1 MQVTLVCFSFI
12 TFVHSVTLKA
22 MPITAEEAFQEA
34 ASKIL
39 DTTTFVRAVLSGRRR
54 NMSVDFERID
64 IRPVEI
70 KGVLHLQLMQN
81 DGRATTTKN
90 LLPSALEVDQLLT
103 SGYANILVESTQEA
117 YSIRVTKSGDAQ
129 VHTEKRALEQNFSH
143 DKKKDRLLDA
153 SDPFL
158 REVGIA
164 DAKGVIKPS
173 RQDKYKQVEEFLRL
187 LSPALNAAIEAGQ
200 IHKPT
205 QANPLRITDLGCGHA
220 YLTFAAH
227 QFLLSSGIPVVVT
240 GIDVRP
246 ESRDR
251 NNAIAQKLGIASSI
265 SFKAE
270 EISKTTSDAADIA
283 IALHA
288 CDTATDDAIAWAVN
302 GGAKLLLIAPCCHH
316 DIQKQID
323 AAPEPWGALTK
334 FGLMKER
341 LGDLLTDSFRA
352 QLLRIVG
359 YRVEVIEF
367 VGGEHTPRNL
377 MIRAVKTDAKPE
389 QIDVDRYLEITA
401 QWGVKPALEK
411 KLSTLNIR

>member
-1 MQVTLVCFSFI
+1 
-12 TFVHSVTLKA
+12 
-22 MPITAEEAFQEA
+22 MPLNREEALKEA
-34 ASKIL
+34 ASRIL
-39 DTTTFVRAVLSGRRR
+39 NTQSFVRAVLSGRRR
-54 NMSVDFERID
+54 NMVVDFERID

-70 KGVLHLQLMQN
+70 KGVLNLQLMQN

-90 LLPSALEVDQLLT
+90 LPPSAVEIEQLLN
-103 SGYANILVESTQEA
+103 SGYANIMVESTEDA
-117 YSIRVTKSGDAQ
+117 YSIRITKSGDAQ
-129 VHTEKRALEQNFSH
+129 VHIEKRKSEQNLSH
-143 DKKKDRLLDA
+143 DKKKDRLLD
-153 SDPFL
+153 SNDPFL

-187 LSPALNAAIEAGQ
+187 LSPALNSAIEAGQ

-205 QANPLRITDLGCGHA
+205 VQNPLRITDLGCGHA

-227 QFLLSSGIPVVVT
+227 QFLIKSGIPVVVT
-240 GIDVRP
+240 GIDIRP
-246 ESRDR
+246 DSRDR
-251 NNAIAQKLGIASSI
+251 NNAIAVKLGITETI

-270 EISKTTSDAADIA
+270 EISKTTSESADIA

-302 GGAKLLLIAPCCHH
+302 GQAKLLLIAPCCHH
-316 DIQKQID
+316 DIQKQIEI
-323 AAPEPWGALTK
+323 APEPWGAITK

-341 LGDLLTDSFRA
+341 LGDLLTDSLRA

-377 MIRAVKTDAKPE
+377 MIRAVKTDAKPD
-389 QIDVDRYLEITA
+389 QLDIDRYLEFTA
-401 QWGVKPALEK
+401 QWGVTPVLEK

>member
-1 MQVTLVCFSFI
+1 
-12 TFVHSVTLKA
+12 
-22 MPITAEEAFQEA
+22 MPITREEAFQEA

-39 DTTTFVRAVLSGRRR
+39 NTTTFVRAVLSGRRR

-70 KGVLHLQLMQN
+70 KGVLNLQLMQN
-81 DGRATTTKN
+81 DGRATTAKN
-90 LLPSALEVDQLLT
+90 LLPSALEIDQLLN
-103 SGYANILVESTQEA
+103 SGYANIMVESTDEA
-117 YSIRVTKSGDAQ
+117 YFIRVTKSGDAQ
-129 VHTEKRALEQNFSH
+129 VHTEKRALEQNLSH
-143 DKKKDRLLDA
+143 DKKKDRLLD
-153 SDPFL
+153 SNDPFL

-205 QANPLRITDLGCGHA
+205 QENPLRITDLGCGHA

-227 QFLLSSGIPVVVT
+227 QFLINSGIPVVVT
-240 GIDVRP
+240 GIDIRP
-246 ESRDR
+246 DSRDR
-251 NNAIAQKLGIASSI
+251 NNAIAEKLGISKSI
-265 SFKAE
+265 TFKAE
-270 EISKTTSDAADIA
+270 EISKTTSDSADVA

-316 DIQKQID
+316 DIQKQIES
-323 AAPEPWGALTK
+323 APEPWGALTK

-389 QIDVDRYLEITA
+389 QLDIDRYLEITA
-401 QWGVKPALEK
+401 QWGVKPVLEK

>member
-1 MQVTLVCFSFI
+1 
-12 TFVHSVTLKA
+12 
-22 MPITAEEAFQEA
+22 MPITREEAFQEA

-39 DTTTFVRAVLSGRRR
+39 DASTFVRAVLSGRRR
-54 NMSVDFERID
+54 NMTVPFERID

-90 LLPSALEVDQLLT
+90 LLPTALEVDQLLD
-103 SGYANILVESTQEA
+103 SGYANIMVESTSQA

-129 VHTEKRALEQNFSH
+129 VHTEKRTSEQNLAH
-143 DKKKDRLLDA
+143 DKKKDRLLD
-153 SDPFL
+153 SNDPFL

-187 LSPALNAAIEAGQ
+187 LSPALNAAIDAGQ

-205 QANPLRITDLGCGHA
+205 SAQPLRITDLGCGHA

-227 QFLLSSGIPVVVT
+227 QFLMNSGIPVVVT
-240 GIDVRP
+240 GIDVRT

-251 NNAIAQKLGIASSI
+251 NNAIAQKLGITKTI

-270 EISKTTSDAADIA
+270 EISKTTAETADIA

-288 CDTATDDAIAWAVN
+288 CDTATDDAIAWAVS

-323 AAPEPWGALTK
+323 TAPEPWGALTK

-352 QLLRIVG
+352 QLLRLVG

-367 VGGEHTPRNL
+367 IGGEHTPRNL

-389 QIDVDRYLEITA
+389 QLDIDRYLEITA

>member
-1 MQVTLVCFSFI
+1 
-12 TFVHSVTLKA
+12 
-22 MPITAEEAFQEA
+22 MPITLEEAFAEA

-39 DTTTFVRAVLSGRRR
+39 DTSTFVRAVLSGRRR

-64 IRPVEI
+64 IRLVEI
-70 KGVLHLQLMQN
+70 KEVLHLQLMQN

-90 LLPSALEVDQLLT
+90 LLPSALEVDQLLK
-103 SGYANILVESTQEA
+103 SGYANVMVESTHEA

-129 VHTEKRALEQNFSH
+129 VHTEKRQSEQKLAH
-143 DKKKDRLLDA
+143 DKKKDRLLD
-153 SDPFL
+153 SNDPFL

-187 LSPALNAAIEAGQ
+187 LSPALNAAI
-200 IHKPT
+200 HKPT
-205 QANPLRITDLGCGHA
+205 SANPLRITDLGCGHA

-227 QFLLSSGIPVVVT
+227 QFLMSSGIPVVVT

-251 NNAIAQKLGIASSI
+251 NNSIADKLGIAKTI

-270 EISKTTSDAADIA
+270 EISKTTAETADIA

-302 GGAKLLLIAPCCHH
+302 GSSKLLLIAPCCHH

-352 QLLRIVG
+352 QLLRLVG

-367 VGGEHTPRNL
+367 IGGEHTPRNL

>member
-1 MQVTLVCFSFI
+1 MQTSQ
-12 TFVHSVTLKA
+12 
-22 MPITAEEAFQEA
+22 EEAFRQA
-34 ASKIL
+34 CARIL
-39 DTTTFVRAVLSGRRR
+39 DSSTFVRAVLSGRRR
-54 NMSVDFERID
+54 NMQVDFERID
-64 IRPVEI
+64 IRLVEI
-70 KGVLHLQLMQN
+70 KGVLNLQLMQN

-90 LLPSALEVDQLLT
+90 LLPQQVAIDELLN
-103 SGYANILVESTQEA
+103 SGYANVTVESTHEA
-117 YSIRVTKSGDAQ
+117 YSIRITKSGDAQ
-129 VHTEKRALEQNFSH
+129 VHTEKRELEQNLAH

-187 LSPALNAAIEAGQ
+187 LSPTLNAAIEAGQ

-205 QANPLRITDLGCGHA
+205 SENPLRITDLGCGHA

-227 QFLLSSGIPVVVT
+227 QFLMKSGIPVVVT

-246 ESRDR
+246 DSRDR
-251 NNAIAQKLGIASSI
+251 NNEIAKKLGITSTI
-265 SFKAE
+265 NFKAE
-270 EISKTTSDAADIA
+270 EISKTTAGAADIA

-323 AAPEPWGALTK
+323 SAPEPWGALTK

-341 LGDLLTDSFRA
+341 LGDLLTDSLRA

-389 QIDVDRYLEITA
+389 KLDIDRYLEITA
-401 QWGVKPALEK
+401 QWGVTPALEK
-411 KLSTLNIR
+411 KLPTLNIR

>member
-1 MQVTLVCFSFI
+1 MQTSQ
-12 TFVHSVTLKA
+12 
-22 MPITAEEAFQEA
+22 EEAFRQA
-34 ASKIL
+34 CARIL
-39 DTTTFVRAVLSGRRR
+39 DSSTFVRAVLSGRRR
-54 NMSVDFERID
+54 NMQVEFERID
-64 IRPVEI
+64 IRLVEI
-70 KGVLHLQLMQN
+70 KGVLNLQLMQN

-90 LLPSALEVDQLLT
+90 LLPQQVAIDELLN
-103 SGYANILVESTQEA
+103 SGYANVTVESTHEA
-117 YSIRVTKSGDAQ
+117 YSIRITKSGDAQ
-129 VHTEKRALEQNFSH
+129 VHTEKRELEQNLAH

-164 DAKGVIKPS
+164 DAKGIIKPS

-187 LSPALNAAIEAGQ
+187 LSPTLNAAIEAGQ

-205 QANPLRITDLGCGHA
+205 SENPLRITDLGCGHA

-227 QFLLSSGIPVVVT
+227 QFLMKSGIPVVVT

-246 ESRDR
+246 DSRDR
-251 NNAIAQKLGIASSI
+251 NNEIAKKLGITSTI
-265 SFKAE
+265 NFKAE
-270 EISKTTSDAADIA
+270 EISKTTAGAADIA

-323 AAPEPWGALTK
+323 SAPEPWGALTK

-341 LGDLLTDSFRA
+341 LGDLLTDSLRA

-389 QIDVDRYLEITA
+389 KLDIDRYLEITA
-401 QWGVKPALEK
+401 QWGVTPALEK
-411 KLSTLNIR
+411 KLPTLNIR

>member
-1 MQVTLVCFSFI
+1 
-12 TFVHSVTLKA
+12 
-22 MPITAEEAFQEA
+22 MPVNREEALKEA
-34 ASKIL
+34 ASRIL
-39 DTTTFVRAVLSGRRR
+39 NTHSFIRAVLSGRRR
-54 NMSVDFERID
+54 NMAVDFERLD

-70 KGVLHLQLMQN
+70 KGVLNLQLMQN

-90 LLPSALEVDQLLT
+90 LPPSAVEIDQLLN
-103 SGYANILVESTQEA
+103 SGYANIMVESTEEA
-117 YSIRVTKSGDAQ
+117 YSIRITKSGDAQ
-129 VHTEKRALEQNFSH
+129 VHIEKRKSEQNLSH
-143 DKKKDRLLDA
+143 DKKKDRLLD
-153 SDPFL
+153 SNDPFL

-164 DAKGVIKPS
+164 DPKGVIKPS

-200 IHKPT
+200 IHTPT
-205 QANPLRITDLGCGHA
+205 VQNPLRITDLGCGHA

-227 QFLLSSGIPVVVT
+227 QFLIKSGIPVVVT
-240 GIDVRP
+240 GIDIRP
-246 ESRDR
+246 DSRDR
-251 NNAIAQKLGIASSI
+251 NNAIAVKLGITETI

-270 EISKTTSDAADIA
+270 EISKTTSESADIA

-302 GGAKLLLIAPCCHH
+302 GQAKLLLIAPCCHH
-316 DIQKQID
+316 DIQKQIEI
-323 AAPEPWGALTK
+323 APEPWGAITK

-352 QLLRIVG
+352 QLLRLVG

-377 MIRAVKTDAKPE
+377 MIRAVKTDAKPD
-389 QIDVDRYLEITA
+389 QIDIDRYLEITA
-401 QWGVKPALEK
+401 QWGVTPVLEK

>member
-1 MQVTLVCFSFI
+1 
-12 TFVHSVTLKA
+12 
-22 MPITAEEAFQEA
+22 MPITREEAFNEA
-34 ASKIL
+34 ASRIL
-39 DTTTFVRAVLSGRRR
+39 DTSTFVRAVFSGRRR
-54 NMSVDFERID
+54 NMTVDFVRID
-64 IRPVEI
+64 LRPVEI
-70 KGVLHLQLMQN
+70 KGVLNLQLMQN

-90 LLPSALEVDQLLT
+90 LLPSALEVDQLLN
-103 SGYANILVESTQEA
+103 SGYANITIESTFEA
-117 YSIRVTKSGDAQ
+117 YSIRITKSGDAQ
-129 VHTEKRALEQNFSH
+129 VHTEKRQSEQNLSH
-143 DKKKDRLLDA
+143 DKKKDRLLD
-153 SDPFL
+153 SNDPFL

-187 LSPALNAAIEAGQ
+187 LSPALNAAIDAGQ

-205 QANPLRITDLGCGHA
+205 KENPLRITDLGCGHA

-227 QFLLSSGIPVVVT
+227 QFLLNSGIPVVVT

-246 ESRDR
+246 DSRDR
-251 NNAIAQKLGIASSI
+251 NNAIADKLGITQTI
-265 SFKAE
+265 TFKAE
-270 EISKTTSDAADIA
+270 EISKTTSENADVA
-283 IALHA
+283 IGLHA

-389 QIDVDRYLEITA
+389 QLDIDRYLEITA

>member
-1 MQVTLVCFSFI
+1 MQISLEDA
-12 TFVHSVTLKA
+12 L
-22 MPITAEEAFQEA
+22 A
-34 ASKIL
+34 AASSKIL
-39 DTTTFVRAVLSGRRR
+39 DTQTFVRAVLSGRRR
-54 NMSVDFERID
+54 NMQVDFERVD
-64 IRPVEI
+64 IRLVEI
-70 KGVLHLQLMQN
+70 KGMLNLQLMQN

-90 LLPSALEVDQLLT
+90 LLPQQLAVEGLLN
-103 SGYANILVESTQEA
+103 SGYANITVESTHEA
-117 YSIRVTKSGDAQ
+117 YSVRITKSGDAQ
-129 VHTEKRALEQNFSH
+129 VHTEKRESEQNLAH
-143 DKKKDRLLDA
+143 DKKKERLLDA
-153 SDPFL
+153 TDPFL

-187 LSPALNAAIEAGQ
+187 LSPTLNAAIEAGQ

-205 QANPLRITDLGCGHA
+205 AQNPLRITDLGCGHA

-227 QFLLSSGIPVVVT
+227 QFLMKSGIPVLVT

-251 NNAIAQKLGIASSI
+251 NNAIAQNLGISTTI
-265 SFKAE
+265 NFKAE
-270 EISKTTSDAADIA
+270 EISKTTADAADVA

-316 DIQKQID
+316 DIQKQIES
-323 AAPEPWGALTK
+323 APEPWGAMTK

-341 LGDLLTDSFRA
+341 LGDLLTDSLRA

-389 QIDVDRYLEITA
+389 KLDIDRYLEITA
-401 QWGVKPALEK
+401 QWGLTPALEK
-411 KLSTLNIR
+411 KLPTLNIR